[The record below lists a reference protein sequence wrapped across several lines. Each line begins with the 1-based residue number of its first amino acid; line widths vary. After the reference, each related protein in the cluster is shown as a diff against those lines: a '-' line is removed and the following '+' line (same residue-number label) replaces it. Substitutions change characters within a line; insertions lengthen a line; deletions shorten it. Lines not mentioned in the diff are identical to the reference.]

1 MGWVEMIRSKSEMP
15 AKKIEIDLTGPEGN
29 AYVLMGYAQSWGRQL
44 GYSEHKIKCIIDE
57 MRLTTYEGLLHTFDR
72 EFGQFVTLWR

>member
-1 MGWVEMIRSKSEMP
+1 MIRSKSEMP